1 MNAPV
6 ILDFDRSVS
15 PLPEVRSIPLGDWQ
29 ERLRY
34 GCSLKALN
42 EIAPLL
48 DRAGIGLPSLT
59 FLGSGDFHH
68 LSYLLIRRLRARG
81 PFQVIVFDN
90 HPDAMRYP
98 WGIHCGSWVH
108 HVCRLPFVTR
118 VTVIGI
124 TSQDIGWGHLWEN
137 DLRSLYSG
145 KLFYISLSPVTR
157 LARLIGLSAIE
168 EFKEDPARLP
178 RFIAEELFKRDPGPV
193 YLSIDKD
200 VLSPSVVQTNWDQ
213 GILKEEALFEA
224 LKVIKPRL
232 IAGDVTGEISFH
244 AYRKWWKRLLS
255 RWDGQ
260 SPLQPPDLDRLQQT
274 QQAFNRKL
282 FDLFIQ

>member
-1 MNAPV
+1 MNAPI

-15 PLPEVRSIPLGDWQ
+15 PMPGVRSIPLGEWQ

-34 GCSLKALN
+34 GCSLRELN
-42 EIAPLL
+42 ELAPLL
-48 DRAGIGLPSLT
+48 EGAGIGLPPLT

-68 LSYLLIRRLRARG
+68 LSYLLIKRLAAYG

-108 HVCRLPFVTR
+108 HVCRLPFITR
-118 VTVIGI
+118 VTVVGI
-124 TSQDIGWGHLWEN
+124 TSQDIGGGHLWEN

-145 KLFYISLSPVTR
+145 KLFYIALSPVTR
-157 LARLIGLSAIE
+157 LARLIGLSAIQ
-168 EFKEDPARLP
+168 EFKDDPSRLSS
-178 RFIAEELFKRDPGPV
+178 FIEGDLLKRDPHPV

-200 VLSPSVVQTNWDQ
+200 VLSPSAVRTNWDQ
-213 GILKEEALFEA
+213 GILREEDLLEA
-224 LKVIKPRL
+224 VRAIKPRL

-244 AYRKWWKRLLS
+244 
-255 RWDGQ
+255 
-260 SPLQPPDLDRLQQT
+260 
-274 QQAFNRKL
+274 
-282 FDLFIQ
+282 